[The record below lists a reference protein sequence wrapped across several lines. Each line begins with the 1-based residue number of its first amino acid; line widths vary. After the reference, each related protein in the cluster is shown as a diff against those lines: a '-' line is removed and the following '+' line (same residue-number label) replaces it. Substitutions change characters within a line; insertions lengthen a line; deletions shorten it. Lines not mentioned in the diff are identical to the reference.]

1 MLITPSQAATR
12 GISWE
17 KDPPPNKKCEFC
29 GATLEPTGIYL
40 FGKIV
45 MWQPEYIPTRC
56 TCTKAQEYWKRYD
69 LKQAKRKVDE
79 EEKERRRKY
88 IAKIK
93 TLLADSGMKE
103 RFKRRTFKTFIC
115 NTPKQQECYNIAK
128 RYADEFDINSSK
140 GRGLY
145 FEGTNGTGKTHL
157 AAAIAL
163 QLISN
168 EIPVICRTSDDLL
181 SDLKKAYD
189 SREVKEYEVLDAY
202 KNVDL
207 LIIDD
212 LGKEQCTDWSISVL
226 YSIINARYEN
236 MKPVIITTN
245 YSSDNLIR
253 AMTPKG
259 MGDTKIRAIVS
270 RLLETSMVVTMAW
283 EDIRR
288 KTL

>member
-1 MLITPSQAATR
+1 
-12 GISWE
+12 
-17 KDPPPNKKCEFC
+17 
-29 GATLEPTGIYL
+29 
-40 FGKIV
+40 

-56 TCTKAQEYWKRYD
+56 TCAKAQEYWERYD
-69 LKQAKRKVDE
+69 FEQKQKEVAEK
-79 EEKERRRKY
+79 EKERRRKY
-88 IAKIK
+88 IDKIK
-93 TLLADSGMKE
+93 NLLADSGMKE
-103 RFKRRTFKTFIC
+103 RFKRRTFDAFIC
-115 NTPKQQECYNIAK
+115 NTPKQQESYNIAK
-128 RYADEFDINSSK
+128 RYANEFDINRSK

-181 SDLKKAYD
+181 SDLKKSYD
-189 SREVKEYEVLDAY
+189 SKEIKEYEVLDAY

-212 LGKEQCTDWSISVL
+212 LGKEQCTYWSISVL

-236 MKPVIITTN
+236 MKPIIITTN
-245 YSSDNLIR
+245 YSADNLIR
-253 AMTPKG
+253 AMTPNG
-259 MGDTKIRAIVS
+259 MDDTKIRAIVS

-288 KTL
+288 KQ